1 MKKVK
6 KSKKR
11 FDKWKKNLIMTN
23 VRLVRPL
30 TFYIFTKYQYE
41 KNYNGGQN

>member
-1 MKKVK
+1 MEGSRLGWNKGIIKLVK

-30 TFYIFTKYQYE
+30 TFYIL
-41 KNYNGGQN
+41 